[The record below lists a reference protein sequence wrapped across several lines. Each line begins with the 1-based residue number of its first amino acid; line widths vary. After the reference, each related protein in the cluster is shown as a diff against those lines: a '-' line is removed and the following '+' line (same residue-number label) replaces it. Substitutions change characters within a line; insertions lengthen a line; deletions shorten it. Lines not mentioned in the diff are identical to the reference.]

1 MTTHWC
7 YAIVSVVAVSLL
19 CSHTPV
25 VAFLLER
32 PLTTRTSHNS
42 PRRLV
47 LNELPAQSLDGST
60 GGADDLLER
69 AARLRKEIQEL
80 ERKVTATPRPTTTT
94 TATNQMGSNAVVV
107 TQASAEY
114 TDIADSV
121 WSLTYRFSDVA
132 EPSEDATAPDRVAG
146 TEFRRRFYRGKVLLR
161 FRSDGYTEM
170 LNQESFASFSESSP
184 ETADIV
190 KVWGW
195 DVEESD
201 EPNDG
206 PSKYLL
212 FSMDVKLSQ
221 PNGETTQQR
230 IYFQA
235 RQNQAARS
243 QFISLSEGSVTIKSD
258 LIQKSVRW
266 GFFSPAGI
274 MAQFRDV
281 GEFIAKPILIQ

>member
-1 MTTHWC
+1 MTTYYWC
-7 YAIVSVVAVSLL
+7 YTIVFVVAVSLL

-32 PLTTRTSHNS
+32 PLTTRTSRNS

-47 LNELPAQSLDGST
+47 LNEIPAQSLDGST
-60 GGADDLLER
+60 GGADGNDLLER

-80 ERKVTATPRPTTTT
+80 ERQVTSTPRPTT
-94 TATNQMGSNAVVV
+94 NQMGRNAGVVA
-107 TQASAEY
+107 QASAEY

-121 WSLTYRFSDVA
+121 WSLTYRFSDIA
-132 EPSEDATAPDRVAG
+132 EPSEDTTAPDRVAG
-146 TEFRRRFYRGKVLLR
+146 TEFRRRFYRGKVVLR
-161 FRSDGYTEM
+161 FRSDGYTE
-170 LNQESFASFSESSP
+170 LLDQESFASFSESP
-184 ETADIV
+184 ETVDIV
-190 KVWGW
+190 KAWGW

-243 QFISLSEGSVTIKSD
+243 QLISLSEGSVTIKSD

>member
-1 MTTHWC
+1 MTTYYRC
-7 YAIVSVVAVSLL
+7 YTIVSVVAVSFL

-32 PLTTRTSHNS
+32 PLTTRTSRNS

-47 LNELPAQSLDGST
+47 LNEIPAQSLDGST
-60 GGADDLLER
+60 GGADGNDLLER

-80 ERKVTATPRPTTTT
+80 ERQVTSTPRPTT
-94 TATNQMGSNAVVV
+94 NQMGRNAGVVA
-107 TQASAEY
+107 QASAEF

-221 PNGETTQQR
+221 PNGETSQQR

-243 QFISLSEGSVTIKSD
+243 QLISLSEGSVTIKSD

-281 GEFIAKPILIQ
+281 GEFIAKPTIIQ

>member
-60 GGADDLLER
+60 GGADGNDLLER

-80 ERKVTATPRPTTTT
+80 ERQVTSTPRPTT
-94 TATNQMGSNAVVV
+94 NQMGRNAGVVA
-107 TQASAEY
+107 QASAEY

-121 WSLTYRFSDVA
+121 WSLTYRFSDIA
-132 EPSEDATAPDRVAG
+132 EPSEDTTAPDRVAG
-146 TEFRRRFYRGKVLLR
+146 TEFRRRFYRGKVVLR
-161 FRSDGYTEM
+161 FRSDGYTE
-170 LNQESFASFSESSP
+170 LLDQESFASFSESP
-184 ETADIV
+184 ETVDIV
-190 KVWGW
+190 KAWGW

-243 QFISLSEGSVTIKSD
+243 QLISLSEGSVTIKSD